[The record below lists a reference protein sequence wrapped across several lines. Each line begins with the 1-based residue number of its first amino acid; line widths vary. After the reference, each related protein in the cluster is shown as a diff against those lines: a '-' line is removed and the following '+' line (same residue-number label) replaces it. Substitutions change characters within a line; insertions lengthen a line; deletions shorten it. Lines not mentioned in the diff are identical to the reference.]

1 MFVDIP
7 CAFYGRSYYAPL
19 SCDMCNSSTHNVISY
34 PYYACYTHSDSSLPL
49 TQCMRLDVGEP
60 FGLVTSSGMSSA
72 ICGLED
78 TFNIEHNLVDTP
90 SEGCRDA
97 FLHKESPSLAYDN
110 VIPNFLEHSHVS
122 SFCSPPSFSSELG
135 FDVPIDNFEICDS
148 NVDLGHE
155 DNMFHMLGR
164 NVDQF
169 ESLVTLVGMMPP
181 LIHIA

>member
-1 MFVDIP
+1 MF
-7 CAFYGRSYYAPL
+7 S
-19 SCDMCNSSTHNVISY
+19 
-34 PYYACYTHSDSSLPL
+34 
-49 TQCMRLDVGEP
+49 Q
-60 FGLVTSSGMSSA
+60 
-72 ICGLED
+72 
-78 TFNIEHNLVDTP
+78 
-90 SEGCRDA
+90 
-97 FLHKESPSLAYDN
+97 
-110 VIPNFLEHSHVS
+110 
-122 SFCSPPSFSSELG
+122 PSFSLELD